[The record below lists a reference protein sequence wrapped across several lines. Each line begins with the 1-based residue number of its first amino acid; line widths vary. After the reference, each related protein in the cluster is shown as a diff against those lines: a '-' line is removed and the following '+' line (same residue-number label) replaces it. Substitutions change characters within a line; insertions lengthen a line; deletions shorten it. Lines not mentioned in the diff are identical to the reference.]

1 MAFLNRLKSV
11 FSGQK
16 LDVRSRFELMREAI
30 SGTMSQ
36 FYMARDRRTGQV
48 VGLKIL
54 DAEKTA
60 SFEGR
65 FKGLNKPSEGEISV
79 QFDHPYIV
87 RTLEYGTTTDGDQYL
102 VMEYL
107 DGAGLNSLLIGRD
120 SRLEGRRLKYIRQ
133 TAEALAAVHRAG
145 FIHRDVCPRN
155 LILTADC
162 ETVKLTDFGLA
173 VPATPPFMREGNRTG
188 TADYMA
194 PELVRRQSTDQRVD
208 VFAFGVTVY
217 ELCTFE
223 LPWPRGMSGSSATGA
238 RATTGMAAMAHAQPP
253 TEIRKYRADLHPK
266 LVEAIRSCIEP
277 NVNQRCPSME
287 QFMRMVRPLEHE
299 LAEHA

>member
-107 DGAGLNSLLIGRD
+107 DGAGLNSSCRTRLSPGRPTPQVIRQNGRGVCRGPPSWFHPPRRVPPQPD
-120 SRLEGRRLKYIRQ
+120 SDRRLRDR
-133 TAEALAAVHRAG
+133 EVDG
-145 FIHRDVCPRN
+145 FRPGSACH
-155 LILTADC
+155 
-162 ETVKLTDFGLA
+162 
-173 VPATPPFMREGNRTG
+173 PP
-188 TADYMA
+188 
-194 PELVRRQSTDQRVD
+194 
-208 VFAFGVTVY
+208 VY
-217 ELCTFE
+217 EGGKSHGYGRLH
-223 LPWPRGMSGSSATGA
+223 GAGVGAASVHGSTSRRIRFWSNRL
-238 RATTGMAAMAHAQPP
+238 RA
-253 TEIRKYRADLHPK
+253 LH
-266 LVEAIRSCIEP
+266 I
-277 NVNQRCPSME
+277 
-287 QFMRMVRPLEHE
+287 
-299 LAEHA
+299 